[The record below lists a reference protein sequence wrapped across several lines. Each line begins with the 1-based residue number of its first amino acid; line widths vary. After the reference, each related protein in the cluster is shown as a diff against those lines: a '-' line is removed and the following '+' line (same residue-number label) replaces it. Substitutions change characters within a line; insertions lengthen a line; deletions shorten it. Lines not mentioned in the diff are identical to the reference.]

1 MLQFMARPA
10 LLLTAGILIGAAIA
24 AAAPDEVPSDAAAV
38 ADPAL
43 QALQDFVGS
52 WKGVGQIRRGSSQGA
67 WIEES
72 GWRWDFHGG
81 KGAIVFT
88 APESK
93 HLVEGRITA
102 GPDAKLLLT
111 AKTAAGATIDYA
123 GVFDAAEGT
132 LTFTCD
138 DAPDGVPQ
146 RIVLRF
152 AAEKQRLVAALERRL
167 GGGDA
172 YARLAEIGYTRAG
185 SNFGKDGGSGPVCI
199 VTGGSAEI
207 AVKHLDKTYYVCCTG
222 CKDLFEE
229 NPAKFVTA
237 YEAKLKAKK

>member
-1 MLQFMARPA
+1 MRHPYTSSAMLLA
-10 LLLTAGILIGAAIA
+10 AGVCIGAAIA
-24 AAAPDEVPSDAAAV
+24 VAAPGESSDAAAV

-43 QALQDFVGS
+43 QALQDFVGT
-52 WKGVGQIRRGSSQGA
+52 WKGVGQVRRGSSQGA

-81 KGAIVFT
+81 QGAIVFT
-88 APESK
+88 APQSK

-102 GPDAKLLLT
+102 ATDGKLKLA

-123 GVFDAAEGT
+123 GVRDDADGA
-132 LTFTCD
+132 LTFTS
-138 DAPDGVPQ
+138 DAVPDGAPQ
-146 RIVLRF
+146 RVVLRF
-152 AAEKQRLVAALERRL
+152 AAEKQRLVAALERRI
-167 GGGDA
+167 GGGEA
-172 YARLAEIGYTRAG
+172 YTRLAEIGYTRAG

-207 AVKHLDKTYYVCCTG
+207 AVKYLDKTYYVCCTG